1 MKDMI
6 CPRCNSG
13 NIVKNGNMIYG
24 KPKFMCKDCRKQFVI
39 NPVDR
44 KISEEKKEIIDKLLL
59 EKIPLAGICRVVGV
73 SARWLHRITS
83 YNVCYTKLLRPAQ
96 VK

>member
-1 MKDMI
+1 
-6 CPRCNSG
+6 
-13 NIVKNGNMIYG
+13 MIYG

-59 EKIPLAGICRVVGV
+59 EKILLVGYIIY
-73 SARWLHRITS
+73 SKNLI
-83 YNVCYTKLLRPAQ
+83 
-96 VK
+96 

>member
-1 MKDMI
+1 MNDII

-24 KPKFMCKDCRKQFVI
+24 KPKFMCKDCRRQFVI

-73 SARWLHRITS
+73 SARWLQSSKDTFFFEKSR
-83 YNVCYTKLLRPAQ
+83 
-96 VK
+96 